1 MTALD
6 PPHVT
11 RYDAE
16 ADDARHRVQQQLLK
30 LRSLRA
36 ELQAR
41 FSPTRDHERAA
52 RILGP
57 LPDDPTGYTELKD
70 WLREAEAVEAALTEQ
85 HRTQIPT
92 CAELHEQILNVR
104 CEVSITPEQVREW
117 KRAAEAGEGRRVTVE
132 ELRAELK
139 TRAAQV
145 NTADAAS
152 QQSEVSE
159 ANV

>member
-70 WLREAEAVEAALTEQ
+70 WLREAEAVEAGLGDELRQ
-85 HRTQIPT
+85 RILNWG
-92 CAELHEQILNVR
+92 ELHQRIVEVR
-104 CEVSITPEQVREW
+104 GEVSITPEQMRKKIADAKAGHSRE
-117 KRAAEAGEGRRVTVE
+117 VTLE
-132 ELRAELK
+132 ELRAEA
-139 TRAAQV
+139 RAQAGQ
-145 NTADAAS
+145 NA
-152 QQSEVSE
+152 
-159 ANV
+159 